1 MIIGI
6 DYSMTSPA
14 VCIGQTPF
22 NYDTCKFMF
31 ITKNKKFA
39 GDYPPNIVGLPLY
52 EYKDNLERF
61 TKLAEITVN
70 WILTHALSRYHGNKL
85 GIEGYAFG
93 AKGQVFNIGENTGIL
108 KLKLAEYVANEIN
121 VYAPSEIKK
130 FATGKGNANKLL
142 MHEAFVEETG
152 SDLTKWFEF
161 DTYTGQS
168 PVSDLIDSYYIAKYT
183 NVNT

>member
-31 ITKNKKFA
+31 ITRNKKFA
-39 GDYPPNIVGLPLY
+39 VNHSPNIVGLLLY
-52 EYKDNLERF
+52 EYNDNLERF
-61 TKLAEITVN
+61 TYLADMTVD
-70 WILTHALSRYHGNKL
+70 WILSHAPTRHLGNKL
-85 GIEGYAFG
+85 AIEGYAFG

-108 KLKLAEYVANEIN
+108 KYKLAEYVANDII

-130 FATGKGNANKLL
+130 FATGKGNANKEL
-142 MHEAFVEETG
+142 MNEAFIEETG
-152 SDLTKWFEF
+152 SDLSKWFEF
-161 DTYTGQS
+161 DPYTGQS
-168 PVSDLIDSYYIAKYT
+168 PVSDIIDSYYIAKYCDL
-183 NVNT
+183 NS